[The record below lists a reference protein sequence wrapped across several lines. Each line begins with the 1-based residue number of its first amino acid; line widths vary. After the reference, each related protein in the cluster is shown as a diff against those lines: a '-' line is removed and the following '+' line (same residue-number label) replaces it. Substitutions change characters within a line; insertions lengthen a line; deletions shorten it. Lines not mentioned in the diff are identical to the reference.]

1 MREKLLSIQY
11 KFSIIVELIIEL
23 KADLFMSRKK
33 LYFPQKYVHFFYK
46 KSNNFSSKIVL
57 IEC

>member
-1 MREKLLSIQY
+1 MREKLLSI
-11 KFSIIVELIIEL
+11 IIEL

-33 LYFPQKYVHFFYK
+33 LYFTQKCVYFFNE
-46 KSNNFSSKIVL
+46 KSNNFSTKIVL